1 MGRRAWHA
9 LPSTLVVMQ
18 DPEVPGAA
26 PPARRAWLPALAF
39 AVGTGLLVGFAV
51 IGIIAG
57 PLFLWARATEPGV
70 GLQRPFVRSGLRAAP
85 LAGLVAFAVSAVVAG
100 RWRLRHP
107 PP

>member
-1 MGRRAWHA
+1 
-9 LPSTLVVMQ
+9 MQ
-18 DPEVPGAA
+18 GPEPPRVA
-26 PPARRAWLPALAF
+26 PPARHGWLPALAF

-51 IGIIAG
+51 VGIIAG

-85 LAGLVAFAVSAVVAG
+85 VAGLVAVAVVAVVVG

-107 PP
+107 PA